1 MSRKRELEAKVKEL
15 FNGGKLSISLAEQYS
30 DMNFGAL
37 AQALAYDAEP
47 LYRYRIDN
55 FHDDCGEYRSERLF
69 RENGTL
75 LYSRIEEQHMTL
87 LNIERRT
94 ELWML
99 ENLEFVVISAVEVT
113 DSTNRISTTN
123 RTVRTTDF
131 DEITNEID
139 IDFDELCSSL
149 LEFSKSFSAVPMPYQ
164 EL

>member
-1 MSRKRELEAKVKEL
+1 MSRKYELEVKVRGL
-15 FNGGKLSISLAEQYS
+15 FDGGKLSISLAEQFY
-30 DMNFGAL
+30 DMDFGAL

-47 LYRYRIDN
+47 IY
-55 FHDDCGEYRSERLF
+55 
-69 RENGTL
+69 T
-75 LYSRIEEQHMTL
+75 TL

-99 ENLEFVVISAVEVT
+99 ENLKFVVISAAEVT
-113 DSTNRISTTN
+113 DSTNRISATN

-131 DEITNEID
+131 DEIPNEID

>member
-1 MSRKRELEAKVKEL
+1 MSRKCELEAKVKEL
-15 FNGGKLSISLAEQYS
+15 FNGGKLSISLTEQYS
-30 DMNFGAL
+30 DMDFGAL

-47 LYRYRIDN
+47 LYHYRIDN
-55 FHDDCGEYRSERLF
+55 FHDDGGEYRSERLF

-131 DEITNEID
+131 DEIPNEID

-149 LEFSKSFSAVPMPYQ
+149 LKFSKSFAAVPMPYQ

>member
-1 MSRKRELEAKVKEL
+1 MSRKCELEAKVKEL

-30 DMNFGAL
+30 DMDFGAL

-69 RENGTL
+69 KQNGTL

-99 ENLEFVVISAVEVT
+99 ENLKFVVISAVEVT

>member
-1 MSRKRELEAKVKEL
+1 MSRKYELEVKVRGL
-15 FNGGKLSISLAEQYS
+15 FDGGKLSISLAEQFY
-30 DMNFGAL
+30 DMDFGAL

-47 LYRYRIDN
+47 IYRFRINN

-75 LYSRIEEQHMTL
+75 LYSRIEEQHTTL

-99 ENLEFVVISAVEVT
+99 EDLKFVVISAVEVT
-113 DSTNRISTTN
+113 DSTNRISATN

-131 DEITNEID
+131 DEIPNEID